1 MKSRSGLSSLPPE
14 ILDTIFKYLD
24 RDDVLRCV
32 YVSRAWYT
40 HLNPLVWRSINIKIP
55 AQRTLFQSSTVQ
67 LALVR
72 NAAHVHHLSI
82 TFQSLCSIFLPR
94 YSPPHFIQPRSVSI
108 GGFRRALLTNLRTL
122 EWFNIKDRPSSN
134 VHPTALSYRFT
145 RHDSELDAQ
154 FASLVRQ
161 QKSALSTLVIDVPIS
176 SKLLLQL
183 VTEDMP
189 HLQHLDVRSPG
200 SELDLKTMLENLP
213 ESIRTVSVI
222 TQRIRL
228 PSDNDSNNNS
238 NKSTGVAQSST
249 NRQQPIIKRHGALES
264 LRLSTDLKGMEELI
278 LLPFIESCSNNLKE
292 LGGDV
297 QLGCFG
303 NKSLAR
309 ALAKLGIFLNR
320 FQYGDLP
327 NGLRSRDR
335 EIAHLLSLSS
345 DWTDLSNL
353 RALNGVGPL
362 TVAAILDQCEH
373 LETIDFGGRAKIV
386 DTDVQVILG
395 FARCLSSICIA
406 PDTLI
411 VKAAS
416 LVAGPEWATTSLRV
430 FSMRIN
436 VAEESSS
443 QRQLFRRLGLQT
455 QLQELVLGWPECDMT
470 HHESKCLDMT
480 LANGLDELAG
490 LKKLA
495 VLDLGDM
502 AHAVG
507 VDELE
512 WMSQH
517 WCGMRRLSGVVRLWK
532 TLPGTRDAFKT
543 DRVQKWIGISRQDW
557 GEDPEVRLEPRTESH
572 TERNSRSIEEMEEL
586 VDSLVGSSIVDSDLG
601 RVSAHQKT
609 QRPFN

>member
-1 MKSRSGLSSLPPE
+1 METSLLSTKGFSALIEKCPLLEVLHLDVSVFMLPNSIWRMLAAQCPRLRVLSVHHANTASSLPEPE
-14 ILDTIFKYLD
+14 ALYEMFPNMEDVHVQPMILDTIFKYLD

-94 YSPPHFIQPRSVSI
+94 YIPPHFIQPRSVSI

-134 VHPTALSYRFT
+134 VHPTALPYRFT
-145 RHDSELDAQ
+145 RHDSKLDAQ

-189 HLQHLDVRSPG
+189 HLQHLDVRSAG

-213 ESIRTVSVI
+213 ESIRTVSV
-222 TQRIRL
+222 TKQRIRL
-228 PSDNDSNNNS
+228 PSDNNSNNNS
-238 NKSTGVAQSST
+238 NK
-249 NRQQPIIKRHGALES
+249 K
-264 LRLSTDLKGMEELI
+264 
-278 LLPFIESCSNNLKE
+278 SCSNNLKE

-297 QLGCFG
+297 RLGCFR

-327 NGLRSRDR
+327 NGLRSRDC
-335 EIAHLLSLSS
+335 EIAYLLSLSS

-362 TVAAILDQCEH
+362 TLAAILDQCEH
-373 LETIDFGGRAKIV
+373 LETIDLGRRAKIV
-386 DTDVQVILG
+386 DTDV
-395 FARCLSSICIA
+395 
-406 PDTLI
+406 
-411 VKAAS
+411 
-416 LVAGPEWATTSLRV
+416 
-430 FSMRIN
+430 
-436 VAEESSS
+436 
-443 QRQLFRRLGLQT
+443 
-455 QLQELVLGWPECDMT
+455 QLQELVLGWPERDMT

-572 TERNSRSIEEMEEL
+572 IERNSRSIEEMEEL